1 MYFCMVSK
9 LEEPGHLS
17 VDVRDRV
24 EKELCQEG
32 CECPE
37 LDVGQDD
44 GGLLPQ
50 DGLQHGAEGGQHQLV
65 TGHGAVLTPEDH
77 GAVLTP
83 EDHLTL
89 AHVDTLPHHQ
99 LALVVDLESHDIP
112 Y

>member
-1 MYFCMVSK
+1 MVSK

-50 DGLQHGAEGGQHQLV
+50 DGLQHGAEGGQHHLV

-77 GAVLTP
+77 V
-83 EDHLTL
+83 TL
-89 AHVDTLPHHQ
+89 AHVNTLPHHQ